1 MAVKLADAL
10 VYLATNSDKLKE
22 GLGQAEQVTK
32 SWTQNFAGMAKTAL
46 IGGVVTAGA
55 AATTAVVAIGKAAFD
70 VSSETRQAAR
80 DMAASLNLPIEEA
93 EKFAEVAKRVYGN
106 NFAESVGDAADA
118 VENIA
123 MTMGLAADDPAL
135 QTLTEHAF
143 RLRDAFDVDVAE
155 SVSAAQTLVEN
166 FGVSGEEAFQ
176 LIAHGYQSGLDRS
189 GDFLDTIGEYST
201 QFKEGGASAYEF
213 FGFLE
218 TGLQGGML
226 GTDKA
231 ADAFKEFRLR
241 IQDGSEST
249 ITALNAIGL
258 NAEEMSAQMAAGTL
272 DAATAFGMVRNALT
286 EVDDQNL
293 QMQAGVAL
301 MGSQFEDLG
310 MQIVSG
316 LRLTEPD
323 FEKLDTSLTALSQQY
338 GSFGGMASAVWR
350 RIVVSATPVTDKIL
364 EMANNAMPAVMG
376 AFDAFDA
383 AMGPVIDTLTAL
395 ASYIQAVVEDGDT
408 LNDWLTHLPEPLQ
421 GVAQAIGNV
430 ITWFQGLGTSIDED
444 GSGRFQYFKDWI
456 DQNMPRIQ
464 QIVETVINAISGF
477 WQEHG
482 DAIMYV
488 VNNTIT
494 VAFTIIDTAL
504 KNLMDVISLA
514 LQLLTGDWEGAWET
528 MKGMVE
534 RTWTTIQTV
543 VGTQLDSVWRLITDF
558 DWGELG
564 RNIVEGI
571 AAGLRNAGGIIA
583 DAARQAAQ
591 SAYDAARSWLGIH
604 SPSTVFAY
612 LGEQSGAG
620 YGKGFVDSMS
630 LEEQRM
636 AAELDRITR
645 DLAERQA
652 QDAEAV
658 LQQGLASL
666 GGNVTQ
672 LGAPNVP
679 GNVAPSS
686 SARPEN
692 LPARLLDGLEDAAR
706 RVDRQLSM
714 LLDAVE
720 TQTALAVEGARRPP
734 LELTVYVSGAD
745 ATYAAGRAVGRGVLD
760 ELRSRGLA

>member
-32 SWTQNFAGMAKTAL
+32 SWTQNFASMAKTAL

-106 NFAESVGDAADA
+106 NLAESVGDAADA

-350 RIVVSATPVTDKIL
+350 RLVVSVTPFSDKLL
-364 EMANNAMPAVMG
+364 ELVNSAMPAVMG
-376 AFDAFDA
+376 AFDRFDA
-383 AMGPVIDTLTAL
+383 TVGPAMERAGQVVGR
-395 ASYIQAVVEDGDT
+395 VVEYVRGLFGQFGQSVDS
-408 LNDWLTHLPEPLQ
+408 Q
-421 GVAQAIGNV
+421 G
-430 ITWFQGLGTSIDED
+430 TE
-444 GSGRFQYFKDWI
+444 RFAYFKDWL
-456 DQNMPRIQ
+456 DQNMPRVQ
-464 QIVETVINAISGF
+464 QIVETVLGAIQSF
-477 WQEHG
+477 WTNHG
-482 DAIMYV
+482 DAIMHV
-488 VNNTIT
+488 INNTFS
-494 VAFTIIDTAL
+494 VVFTIIDTVL
-504 KNLMDVISLA
+504 KNVLDLVTVV
-514 LQLLTGDWEGAWET
+514 LQALTGDWEGAGQT
-528 MKGMVE
+528 LLGIVQ
-534 RTWTTIQTV
+534 RTWDTVSEVFRTQIDSIKTIF
-543 VGTQLDSVWRLITDF
+543 TDF
-558 DWGELG
+558 DWAELG
-564 RNIVEGI
+564 RNIVQGMIDGI
-571 AAGLRNAGGIIA
+571 VSMSSALWE
-583 DAARQAAQ
+583 AARQTSQNLWNQMTGWWNTGSPSRKAKEG
-591 SAYDAARSWLGIH
+591 LGI
-604 SPSTVFAY
+604 PIAQGIG
-612 LGEQSGAG
+612 LGIQTGIDDMMRQIDGSMGGLFGGLQGATPAQAGAG
-620 YGKGFVDSMS
+620 
-630 LEEQRM
+630 
-636 AAELDRITR
+636 AAAMQI
-645 DLAERQA
+645 
-652 QDAEAV
+652 
-658 LQQGLASL
+658 
-666 GGNVTQ
+666 
-672 LGAPNVP
+672 
-679 GNVAPSS
+679 
-686 SARPEN
+686 
-692 LPARLLDGLEDAAR
+692 
-706 RVDRQLSM
+706 
-714 LLDAVE
+714 
-720 TQTALAVEGARRPP
+720 
-734 LELTVYVSGAD
+734 TVYVSGAD